1 VYDILFQVTGQEN
14 LLAVWVIWI

>member
-1 VYDILFQVTGQEN
+1 VYILFQVTGQEN

>member
-14 LLAVWVIWI
+14 FLAIWVIWI